1 MLLELASL
9 HFQVMDNVTSTL
21 LNPFPNTLDIQ
32 SNNSKTKQSILQLR
46 PAIGPHRLVHLLTTL
61 QELEQEQNSQRD
73 GGTAG
78 FASSTSPEDLPPND
92 NVDADIE
99 GPEMSI

>member
-61 QELEQEQNSQRD
+61 QELQEQQPASG

-78 FASSTSPEDLPPND
+78 FAKSQEDLPPND
-92 NVDADIE
+92 VNADIE
-99 GPEMSI
+99 GSQMSI